1 MGLDVVN
8 VYNDRM
14 QQNTIFV
21 ELEKHVDSF

>member
-14 QQNTIFV
+14 QQNAIFV